1 MGEEGQSYHVR
12 FRLEAGCEILDPGHG
27 GRSPASYAGA
37 PCRTEYTIAR
47 RNLFQIPSSEW
58 RLVFSDEDSIAIARR
73 PSWETEPGER
83 RPLTK
88 AFAETRLDLRQHPSP
103 RVLRDG
109 GEIAAATLAGELMNA
124 RSSYEDGER
133 GLTVTVEYPV
143 NLINIHEAGG
153 EFQVCTGPVLLPDLA
168 TWDGTGVTRVFLA
181 DVGDHRLRLGGV
193 HPAPG
198 GWRRRTPSANGSTS
212 PGGGTAWS
220 CGDSRGAAGGGPGAA
235 PEAHGLQRDLGAGG
249 GQRGARRGQRLDG
262 LLRLAGA
269 DQMVVAVGWPRTPKP
284 ANPAA
289 ARISSS
295 SDRVYCLPFS

>member
-1 MGEEGQSYHVR
+1 MIDFERSHFTWKHRPWTHDPHYRYAGGFVGEEGQSYHVR
-12 FRLEAGCEILDPGHG
+12 FRLEAGCEILDPATGKVT
-27 GRSPASYAGA
+27 RLYAGA

-124 RSSYEDGER
+124 RSSYEDEER

-181 DVGDHRLRLGGV
+181 DVAITAFDWVEFILRREVEAADSEREWLDQPRGRDRLELWDPEVRPEGG
-193 HPAPG
+193 PAP
-198 GWRRRTPSANGSTS
+198 R
-212 PGGGTAWS
+212 
-220 CGDSRGAAGGGPGAA
+220 
-235 PEAHGLQRDLGAGG
+235 
-249 GQRGARRGQRLDG
+249 
-262 LLRLAGA
+262 
-269 DQMVVAVGWPRTPKP
+269 PKP
-284 ANPAA
+284 TVYNETWELEAANVVLAA
-289 ARISSS
+289 ANA
-295 SDRVYCLPFS
+295 